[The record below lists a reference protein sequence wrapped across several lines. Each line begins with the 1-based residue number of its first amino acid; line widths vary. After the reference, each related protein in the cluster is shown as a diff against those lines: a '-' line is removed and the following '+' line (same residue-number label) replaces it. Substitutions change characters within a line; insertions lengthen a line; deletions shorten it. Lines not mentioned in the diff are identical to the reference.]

1 MFKCMESQS
10 AHVIEIIKNGHT
22 ATERPEP
29 TVSSSATNQAE
40 LSGLDSLRQFG
51 LVLGVCQCTCAQC
64 SVTGFRFIPPDYSFW
79 KSLEAAMYFGA
90 VLHYDA
96 FLASGD
102 KAWARF
108 CCRTLLASPKSMAS
122 RDCLEPV
129 SKESTTLNSCHS
141 SLAIRTKE
149 CSQRFQLAQPG
160 HSTLLCYAHLWSS
173 AKHGLSCMILRVVKH
188 LPKRVVTQFLPVLK
202 QSLK

>member
-10 AHVIEIIKNGHT
+10 VHVIEIIKNGHT

-64 SVTGFRFIPPDYSFW
+64 SVTGFRFIPPGYSFW
-79 KSLEAAMYFGA
+79 KSFEAAMYFGA
-90 VLHYDA
+90 VLHYVA

-129 SKESTTLNSCHS
+129 AKESTTLNSCHS
-141 SLAIRTKE
+141 SLAIRTQQGMLSETPASTACVGTISIQAWEKL
-149 CSQRFQLAQPG
+149 RG
-160 HSTLLCYAHLWSS
+160 STLIANPWHAACNRSGIS
-173 AKHGLSCMILRVVKH
+173 MIAPKGPLR
-188 LPKRVVTQFLPVLK
+188 F
-202 QSLK
+202 